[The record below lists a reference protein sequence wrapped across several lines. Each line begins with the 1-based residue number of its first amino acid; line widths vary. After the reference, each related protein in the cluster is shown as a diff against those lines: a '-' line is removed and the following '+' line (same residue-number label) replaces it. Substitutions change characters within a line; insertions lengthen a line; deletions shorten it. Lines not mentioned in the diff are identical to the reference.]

1 MTDVADGFGQVV
13 QVVKTL
19 VAGLKATDNPAEV
32 FLHLLL
38 DEDDAMHMVGHH
50 LQGNDFYLGVVPGD
64 APPFIAHPLAQG
76 AEFYP
81 WCILAT
87 GRRVAA
93 PYNPAKERAS
103 PLGGH
108 RDHIHHAV
116 CIVVIYTAP

>member
-1 MTDVADGFGQVV
+1 
-13 QVVKTL
+13 
-19 VAGLKATDNPAEV
+19 
-32 FLHLLL
+32 
-38 DEDDAMHMVGHH
+38 MHMVGHH
-50 LQGNDFYLGVVPGD
+50 LQGNDLHLEVIVVD

-76 AEFYP
+76 AELYP
-81 WCILAT
+81 CCILTT

-103 PLGGH
+103 PLGCH